1 VKELAVLQEGAEK
14 LLCFQLTR
22 AQLEAFHWY
31 RSELLSW
38 NERFNL
44 TAITD
49 PFLIESKHFLDSMSC
64 LIAMKPAGEDVI
76 DVGTGA
82 GFPGLP
88 LKIVCPQMKLTLVEA
103 TEKKVQFCR
112 HVADSLGME
121 DVKVIHARAEEL
133 GQQTDH
139 RGRHHFALARA
150 VAPLPVLLEYLLPLL
165 PVGGRVVAQK
175 GETAPAESQA
185 AEQALKILGG
195 KIGKLIPVDL
205 PRVAERRYLVVVDK
219 VSETP
224 AKYPRRS
231 GIPSMHP
238 L

>member
-1 VKELAVLQEGAEK
+1 MKELEFLQEGAHS
-14 LLCFQLTR
+14 LLSIQLSR
-22 AQLEAFHWY
+22 VQLEAFRLY
-31 RSELLSW
+31 REELLAW

-49 PFLIESKHFLDSMSC
+49 PFLIESKHFLDSMTC
-64 LIAMKPAGEDVI
+64 IQAMNPSHETVV

-88 LKIVCPQMKLTLVEA
+88 LKIICPQMKLTLVEA
-103 TEKKVQFCR
+103 TEKKVRFCR
-112 HVADSLGME
+112 HMADVLGME
-121 DVKVIHARAEEL
+121 NVDVIHARAEEL
-133 GQQTDH
+133 GQQALF
-139 RGRHHFALARA
+139 RGQFQISLARA

-175 GETAPAESQA
+175 GETAPAETHA
-185 AEQALKILGG
+185 AENALRILGG
-195 KIGKLIPVDL
+195 RISRLVQVDL
-205 PRVAERRYLVVVDK
+205 PRVPERRYLVVVDK

-224 AKYPRRS
+224 QKYPRRS
-231 GIPSMHP
+231 GMPAKRP